1 MGSFSFFAC
10 RSSFFD
16 LFLVTEEA
24 DASFP
29 LSDFAGDFVLP
40 FSSGLFSGAFFTL
53 DPDPMLGFAR
63 SLEGRQAKKEKEKGK
78 EKAEDKKKENQEGAG
93 KEKDKGTDKAKGK
106 DAKKKTGGNEE
117 TEGEGGKKKAKE
129 KDEKQKKNVVRS
141 TKKRLRK
148 AEPAWNY
155 NHELTT
161 KRYADDVRIICLPST
176 HRPDLLQ
183 RLLRMQ
189 RLLLLYCCGFRIADC
204 CCDFSA
210 SPYRLFRGS
219 PSRHITRKFSHGYFI
234 LIRSFRCHR

>member
-1 MGSFSFFAC
+1 MGSG
-10 RSSFFD
+10 SSVKKAPEKRPD
-16 LFLVTEEA
+16 EKGSTKSPA
-24 DASFP
+24 KSDKGKDAS
-29 LSDFAGDFVLP
+29 A
-40 FSSGLFSGAFFTL
+40 SSVTKK
-53 DPDPMLGFAR
+53 R
-63 SLEGRQAKKEKEKGK
+63 SKKEERQAKKEKEKGK

-234 LIRSFRCHR
+234 LIRSFRCHM